1 MNEDLYYEE
10 DIREEEEEGI
20 DFNRYIQIFW
30 KRKWLILAIF
40 VIITVPW
47 FFYVKSLPPTYEAF
61 CDIEFRS
68 LEGENQNLITE
79 SRIIKLRSRS
89 FAEKVVAQLGLT
101 LSLDSKDQKVNRH
114 QLFEEFHTNQ
124 NPKSGDYV
132 FEKKNDGTY
141 TIHLV
146 NDERRKL
153 IHQGSVFQG
162 ILDTVKTNAGFT
174 FQLAPDLT
182 NVPDKIEFRISMFKL
197 AVQSFRSRTNVGFQG
212 PNILRLTMSDT
223 DPVLV
228 AKMVNSL
235 AEIYVEES
243 MSLKRS
249 SVEDR
254 RKIIENKLRIAEKQL
269 AESEKKLK
277 EFKSTHL
284 VSIDAETDDRVSRLN
299 ESEEQLESYKKQ
311 IDALDELLG
320 KLRLAID
327 SEAEK
332 NRVKYVYRQ
341 LASLPTFDSNYK
353 MGALKN
359 QLLDQED
366 EYEQL
371 VSSGLTKKHKK
382 AIELEK
388 SINNLQQEI
397 KSEAIAHRGEL
408 KKETISLQ
416 STISNLKYNL
426 KQKLPEDQFTMMVLE
441 RELRANEEIYRQLKA
456 QSQLANISEAVEN
469 EIVEILDPALVPDYP
484 VNRDK
489 KKKAV
494 MGAMFAL
501 ALGFGVALGLDFL
514 DKSIKTVDDVKKY
527 LKMNV
532 LGTIPNI
539 EFKDIGDHQ
548 DSEKIKQID
557 QQLVTYDYSPT
568 PIGEAYRSLRTN
580 LVFSKSAGR
589 IQSFVITSTS
599 PGDGKSFTAAN
610 LAISIAQQK
619 NNTLLIDAD
628 LRRGVLHNTYG
639 VPKEPGFTNY
649 LTNMATF
656 NHVVNETMI
665 PNLSLISC
673 GSLLPN
679 PSELLGSNQMKR
691 FLDEAKRKFDI
702 VIFDSPPLNAAT
714 DAIVIGT
721 QVDSVVVVIRSGV
734 TNRKIAKQKLELF
747 RNVPARVLG
756 IILNGTSAE
765 FGHDGY
771 SYYHY

>member
-1 MNEDLYYEE
+1 MNEDLYYE
-10 DIREEEEEGI
+10 DDVKEEEDEGI
-20 DFNRYIQIFW
+20 DFNRYIQIVL

-40 VIITVPW
+40 VVITVPW
-47 FFYVKSLPPTYEAF
+47 FFYIKSLPPTYEAF

-68 LEGENQNLITE
+68 LDGENQNLITE

-89 FAEKVVAQLGLT
+89 FAEDVVAKLGLT
-101 LSLDSKDQKVNRH
+101 LSIDSREQKINRH
-114 QLFEEFHTNQ
+114 QLFREFHTNL
-124 NPKSGDYV
+124 NPKSGRYI

-141 TIHLV
+141 TIFLI
-146 NDERRKL
+146 DEERKVL
-153 IHQGSVFQG
+153 IDQGSIIQAT
-162 ILDTVKTNAGFT
+162 IDTVKTKAGFT
-174 FQLAPDLT
+174 FKLDSDLT
-182 NVPDKIEFRISMFKL
+182 NVPDRVEFNITLFKF

-212 PNILRLTMSDT
+212 PNILRLIMSDS

-235 AEIYVEES
+235 AEIYVQES
-243 MSLKRS
+243 VSLKRT

-254 RKIIENKLRIAEKQL
+254 RSIIEERLGIAEKQL
-269 AESEKKLK
+269 AKSEQKLK

-284 VSIDAETDDRVSRLN
+284 VSIDAETGDRVSRLN
-299 ESEEQLESYKKQ
+299 QAEDKLESYNKQ
-311 IDALDELLG
+311 IEILDELLT
-320 KLRLAID
+320 KLRRVND
-327 SEAEK
+327 SKEEK
-332 NRVKYVYRQ
+332 NRIKYVYRE
-341 LASLPTFDSNYK
+341 LASLPTFSLNYK

-359 QLLDQED
+359 QLLDQEG
-366 EYEQL
+366 EYEKL
-371 VSSGLTKKHKK
+371 VSGGLTKKHKK
-382 AIELEK
+382 AIELEN
-388 SINNLQQEI
+388 SINNLQTEI
-397 KSEAIAHRGEL
+397 KEEAIAHRGEL
-408 KKETISLQ
+408 KKETISFQ

-426 KQKLPEDQFTMMVLE
+426 KQKLPEDQFTMQVLE

-456 QSQLANISEAVEN
+456 QSQLANISEAVES
-469 EIVEILDPALVPDYP
+469 EVVEILDIALVPDFP

-489 KKKAV
+489 KKKAM
-494 MGAMFAL
+494 MGAIFAL
-501 ALGFGVALGLDFL
+501 ALGFGVAIGLDFL

-532 LGTIPNI
+532 LGMIPNI

-589 IQSFVITSTS
+589 IQSFVITSTA

-628 LRRGVLHNTYG
+628 LRRGVLHNTFG

-656 NHVVNETMI
+656 NHAVHETMI

-721 QVDSVVVVIRSGV
+721 QVEAVVVVIRSGV

-747 RNVPARVLG
+747 KNVPARVLG
-756 IILNGTSAE
+756 IILNGTTTE